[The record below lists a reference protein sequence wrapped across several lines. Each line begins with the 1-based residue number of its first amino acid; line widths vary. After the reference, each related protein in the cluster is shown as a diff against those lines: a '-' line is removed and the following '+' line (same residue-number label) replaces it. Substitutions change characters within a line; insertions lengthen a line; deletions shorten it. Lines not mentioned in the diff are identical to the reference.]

1 MVKSILASTEVTTL
15 FMGGCSLFQFILIL
29 CTLAS
34 ILFLKK
40 VKGHEVQWVRTE
52 R

>member
-1 MVKSILASTEVTTL
+1 MVKSILASPKVATL
-15 FMGGCSLFQFILIL
+15 FMGGCSLFQFILVLCIL
-29 CTLAS
+29 SS

-40 VKGHEVQWVRTE
+40 EKGIEVQWVRTE